1 MDTPICI
8 KPHGNN
14 RDNFIGWTGLAP
26 IAVLFEYVF
35 GIQADVPHNRLIW
48 RIDLTDDF
56 GVKQY
61 PFGVNGL
68 VDLRCKARKSIQD
81 KPKITV
87 SSNTDLT
94 LDIIWAGGSYT
105 IAVKG
110 N

>member
-1 MDTPICI
+1 M
-8 KPHGNN
+8 
-14 RDNFIGWTGLAP
+14 
-26 IAVLFEYVF
+26 
-35 GIQADVPHNRLIW
+35 
-48 RIDLTDDF
+48 TDDF

-68 VDLRCKARKSIQD
+68 VDLRCKARKSTQN
-81 KPKITV
+81 KPRITV

-94 LDIIWAGGSYT
+94 LDVIWTGGSYT